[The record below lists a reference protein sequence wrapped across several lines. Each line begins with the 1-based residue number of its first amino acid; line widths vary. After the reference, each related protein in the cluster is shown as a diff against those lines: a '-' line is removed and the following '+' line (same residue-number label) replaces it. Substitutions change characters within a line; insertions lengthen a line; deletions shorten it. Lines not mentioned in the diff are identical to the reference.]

1 MARALGS
8 EGRERESQ
16 VHHICVVYVRGNGR
30 AFASKGGL
38 NVCPFLGQ
46 PQPTMLGVTVGLDT
60 EIKQDTIGAPH
71 RAHTL
76 HKKADKEQ

>member
-1 MARALGS
+1 MDEEMAQTLGS

-16 VHHICVVYVRGNGR
+16 VHHICAVYVRGNGQ
-30 AFASKGGL
+30 AFASRGGL

-60 EIKQDTIGAPH
+60 EIKQDTIGAPTGLTH
-71 RAHTL
+71 
-76 HKKADKEQ
+76 